1 MSNLAAFPQ
10 RLLFLSYQTI
20 NPSFRKLVEQIQIVI
35 EVAASVGNV
44 GNYFFFTATLAFDV
58 AQPRPIMPI

>member
-35 EVAASVGNV
+35 EVAASVGN
-44 GNYFFFTATLAFDV
+44 YFFFTATLAFDV